1 MFKQVMEDARL
12 MGNFVRL
19 ADIMIIQALA
29 SHVLVSVQQ
38 LLAALEAPNTLVR
51 YPAATEWFLLS

>member
-1 MFKQVMEDARL
+1 MEDARL